1 MHFSSACS
9 VTAIVCPWIRMRSR
23 KMNWEVGI
31 FFGNC
36 LWSLPDRDK
45 MSSREDSVE
54 MFSERL
60 LFALVL
66 GLCSVTCHGKT
77 NRHSSCG
84 DIHNISFPFRLKTD
98 PNDICGNADF
108 DLSCE
113 NNRAVLNVN
122 LGKYY
127 VQAIDYNNNTIR
139 LVDVRIQADD
149 CSTLPLQLNT
159 EYSFGESNSYSF
171 SELAVFVSCENA
183 VKSPLYI
190 DYIDIPA
197 ACENATL
204 RSSNLSQ
211 RQYSYVLVGDVTMA
225 DIPNFC
231 SVDVVAPFSGIN
243 EQNISFSDIHNGL
256 AHGFELQWYMGG
268 HKNCIRQTKC
278 FDDAQN
284 LAANCSIY
292 DYRFPLAFR
301 ILFAFLRAFLGFLV
315 TGKISF
321 LLNAPYGIGY
331 LTMLLLG
338 MLGLRVICMPCVCG
352 FLIYKFR
359 RRHLSMFDSIE
370 GFLRSQN
377 NLRPISYSYSDIK
390 KMTKGFR
397 DKLGE
402 GGYGSVYKG
411 KLRSGRLVAIKVL
424 GKPKANGQEFI
435 NEVATIGRI
444 HHTNVVQLIGYCA
457 ERSKRA
463 LVYDFMPNGSLEK
476 YIFSQE
482 GTISLSCEQMYEISL
497 GVARGIEY
505 LHRGCDMQILH
516 FDIKPHNI
524 LLDEDFT
531 PKVSDF
537 GLAKLYP
544 TEDSIVLLTA
554 ARGTMGYM
562 APELFYKNI
571 GGVSYKADVYS
582 FGMLLMEMVGRRRN
596 LNALADHT
604 SQIYFPSWIYDQ
616 FNEERAIEMG
626 ETTEDERVMVKKMV
640 IVALWCI
647 QMKPS
652 DRLSMTKVVKMLEG
666 NVEQL
671 RMPPK
676 PFLCPQEAPAEDHG
690 INISIERL
698 TTTPTQS
705 FSSMC
710 ALRARITLSYSLGTP
725 GVCQNVASISSS
737 NLSLSTQ
744 AESYLIEKIS
754 PGGNFQVEL
763 VRH

>member
-1 MHFSSACS
+1 
-9 VTAIVCPWIRMRSR
+9 
-23 KMNWEVGI
+23 
-31 FFGNC
+31 
-36 LWSLPDRDK
+36 
-45 MSSREDSVE
+45 

-66 GLCSVTCHGKT
+66 VLCSVTCHGKK
-77 NRHSSCG
+77 NQHSSCG

-98 PNDICGNADF
+98 PYDTCGNGDF

-113 NNRAVLNVN
+113 NNRTVLNVN

-127 VQAIDYNNNTIR
+127 VQAINYNNNTIR
-139 LVDVRIQADD
+139 LVDVGIRAND
-149 CSTLPLQLNT
+149 CSTLPLHVLIDVF
-159 EYSFGESNSYSF
+159 YSFGETYSSYY

-183 VKSPLYI
+183 VKSSLYI
-190 DYIDIPA
+190 DCIDIPA

-204 RSSNLSQ
+204 SSSNLSQ
-211 RQYSYVLVGDVTMA
+211 RQYSYVLLGDVRQE
-225 DIPNFC
+225 DIPNLC
-231 SVDVVAPFSGIN
+231 NVDVVAPVYGIN
-243 EQNISFSDIHNGL
+243 KQNISFSDIHNGL
-256 AHGFELQWYMGG
+256 AHGFELYWSTHGMR
-268 HKNCIRQTKC
+268 HKNCIRHTKC
-278 FDDAQN
+278 FDDSQN
-284 LAANCSIY
+284 LAAICLN
-292 DYRFPLAFR
+292 DYRDPLSYR
-301 ILFAFLRAFLGFLV
+301 ILYGFED
-315 TGKISF
+315 F
-321 LLNAPYGIGY
+321 LLTRTIGSLLNIPLGIGY
-331 LTMLLLG
+331 FLIVLG
-338 MLGLRVICMPCVCG
+338 WMLGIRLICTPCVCG

-377 NLRPISYSYSDIK
+377 NLMPISYSYSDIK

-444 HHTNVVQLIGYCA
+444 HHTNVVQLVGYCA

-482 GTISLSCEQMYEISL
+482 GTTSLSCEQMYEISL

-505 LHRGCDMQILH
+505 LHQGCDMQILH

-544 TEDSIVLLTA
+544 TEDSIVPLTA

-596 LNALADHT
+596 INAHADHT

-616 FNEERAIEMG
+616 FIEERAIQMG
-626 ETTEDERVMVKKMV
+626 ETTEEERVLVKKMV

-652 DRLSMTKVVKMLEG
+652 NRPSMTKVVKMLEG

-676 PFLCPQEAPAEDHG
+676 PFLCPQEAPAEDNK
-690 INISIERL
+690 INISIE
-698 TTTPTQS
+698 
-705 FSSMC
+705 
-710 ALRARITLSYSLGTP
+710 
-725 GVCQNVASISSS
+725 
-737 NLSLSTQ
+737 
-744 AESYLIEKIS
+744 
-754 PGGNFQVEL
+754 
-763 VRH
+763 

>member
-1 MHFSSACS
+1 
-9 VTAIVCPWIRMRSR
+9 
-23 KMNWEVGI
+23 
-31 FFGNC
+31 
-36 LWSLPDRDK
+36 
-45 MSSREDSVE
+45 

-66 GLCSVTCHGKT
+66 VLCSVTCHGKK

-98 PNDICGNADF
+98 PDDICGNGDF

-113 NNRAVLNVN
+113 NKRTVLNVN

-159 EYSFGESNSYSF
+159 VGEYSFGESNSYYS

-190 DYIDIPA
+190 DGIYYIDIPA

-211 RQYSYVLVGDVTMA
+211 RQYSYVLVGDVSLA
-225 DIPNFC
+225 DIPNLC
-231 SVDVVAPFSGIN
+231 SVDVVAPFSSIN
-243 EQNISFSDIHNGL
+243 EQNISFSDIHNEL
-256 AHGFELQWYMGG
+256 AHGFELRWYMGG

-292 DYRFPLAFR
+292 NYRFPLAVR
-301 ILFAFLRAFLGFLV
+301 ILIAFLAL
-315 TGKISF
+315 
-321 LLNAPYGIGY
+321 
-331 LTMLLLG
+331 

-377 NLRPISYSYSDIK
+377 NLMPINYSYSDIK

-444 HHTNVVQLIGYCA
+444 HHTNVVQLVGYCA

-544 TEDSIVLLTA
+544 TEDSIVSLTA

-596 LNALADHT
+596 INAHADHT

-626 ETTEDERVMVKKMV
+626 ETTEEERVMVKKMV

-652 DRLSMTKVVKMLEG
+652 DRPSMTKVVKMLEG

-676 PFLCPQEAPAEDHG
+676 PFLCPQEAPAEDHE
-690 INISIERL
+690 INISIE
-698 TTTPTQS
+698 
-705 FSSMC
+705 
-710 ALRARITLSYSLGTP
+710 
-725 GVCQNVASISSS
+725 
-737 NLSLSTQ
+737 
-744 AESYLIEKIS
+744 
-754 PGGNFQVEL
+754 
-763 VRH
+763 